1 MHTKKAVKNVTL
13 ADTPSVNKMSVYT
26 RFGDKGKTSLYAG
39 KTVSKASLRVN
50 TYGTLDELNS
60 YLGVI
65 LSKTKDKKLKKS
77 LGDVQND
84 LFEIGASLAS
94 ESTIKHKVLGKYL
107 KQKVVEF
114 EKEIDKLTQEL
125 PELENFILPGGGI
138 VGASLHFA
146 RTLTRRA
153 ERRVVELAEKEKVL
167 EEILVYLN
175 RLSDLLFTYA
185 RAINYKEKQKE
196 IIWKKR

>member
-1 MHTKKAVKNVTL
+1 MKKDAKNATL
-13 ADTPSVNKMSVYT
+13 ADTPSAEKMSVYT

-77 LGDVQND
+77 LNEVQND
-84 LFEIGASLAS
+84 LFEIGAALAS
-94 ESTIKHKVLGKYL
+94 ESTVKHKFLSKDLKERVLG
-107 KQKVVEF
+107 F
-114 EKEIDKLTQEL
+114 EKEIDSLTKKL
-125 PELENFILPGGGI
+125 PELENFILPGGG
-138 VGASLHFA
+138 VTGASLHFA
-146 RTLTRRA
+146 RTLTRRV
-153 ERRVVELAEKEKVL
+153 ERRVVELSEKEKVL
-167 EEILVYLN
+167 AEVIIYLN

-185 RAINYKEKQKE
+185 RNINYKEKQKE
-196 IIWKKR
+196 IIWSKR

>member
-1 MHTKKAVKNVTL
+1 
-13 ADTPSVNKMSVYT
+13 MSVYT

-60 YLGVI
+60 YLGVV
-65 LSKTKDKKLKKS
+65 LSKTKDKTIKKE
-77 LGDVQND
+77 LTVVQND

-94 ESTIKHKVLGKYL
+94 PATDKHEPLGRYL
-107 KQKVVEF
+107 KQRVLDF
-114 EKEIDKLTQEL
+114 EKEVDGLTKNL

-138 VGASLHFA
+138 TGSSLHFA

-153 ERRVVELAEKEKVL
+153 ERRVVELSEREKINRET
-167 EEILVYLN
+167 IVYLN
-175 RLSDLLFTYA
+175 RLSDLLFMLA
-185 RAINYKEKQKE
+185 RSINHKEKQKE
-196 IIWKKR
+196 IIWSKR